1 MRRFPAEFKLTEA
14 AAACCDRTH
23 THGAT
28 PSAVRKHEIV
38 RRKSGIR
45 EAEAMGKPA
54 GSCFKIM
61 GCGGGGGDAVEN
73 DDLLP
78 EEATT
83 SADNRRWSFRKRSSK
98 HRVLSNTV
106 ISEPISVCSSKE
118 SQELS
123 TANLQSPNFSFP
135 EAVQEQE
142 KQTKTSQL
150 PSEISNTEATST
162 LSNKTATPA
171 GLALSESIVVVF
183 QASIRGY
190 LAREELHKLKCIVKL
205 QAIVRGYLVRKQAI
219 GTLQCIQ
226 AIIRMQVLV
235 RARITCQLT
244 EKLRSANNG
253 NFQEEGGSFN
263 NPDKSQI
270 NKLLKNRF
278 ARQLFESTP
287 RKKSIFVKCGPSE
300 SDSVWKWLK
309 RWTAVTSSG
318 VSQQPVKK
326 FDIGHRLLEGKTD
339 DAESVPKKSIPHAVS
354 SDFSDPVLVTSK
366 LIMEDDGKHD
376 FMIENIGGFQSCTS
390 GFQSC
395 TSLAAQYNSNYLQED
410 AEKLQ
415 PKNDILDILDNTES
429 KVVNDERLDCIAS
442 NKQAEANRSSGLTG
456 DTSSV
461 RKCSFNHDTGKACS
475 EILENGGKKF
485 AISSRKPC
493 NPAFVA
499 AQSKF
504 EELSSK
510 LAVGLSV
517 SSAYQISSSKSKSE
531 NQTIHASSLADDNTE
546 EISAKT
552 SVFYDSKLQTAA
564 SECGTEISI
573 SSTLDSPDR
582 SDTEDGEIVLEIRT
596 LENKNYGIAA
606 DAENAFEPSSLSGN
620 GRPDGK
626 DDESAHSI
634 ASINFMQLDNNP
646 AETTTSDAATHL
658 ELTTEHGRS
667 LEEPPINYELAADPH
682 GTPSSGISE
691 NSIKKKK
698 YDTTSTHRQRLQF
711 IGKKPSSGPN
721 NDSGIRCSTENL
733 SKDVKIP
740 KRHNSF
746 GMAKNDNVE
755 QEPRLSSSNS
765 LPGYMQ
771 ATASARAKACASTSR
786 KSSPDMQ
793 DNQQKKRHSLPIE
806 NGKQSSSPRMQRS
819 ASQAQPDAKAN
830 CVHSPHTSAERK
842 C

>member
-1 MRRFPAEFKLTEA
+1 
-14 AAACCDRTH
+14 
-23 THGAT
+23 
-28 PSAVRKHEIV
+28 
-38 RRKSGIR
+38 
-45 EAEAMGKPA
+45 MGKPA
-54 GSCFKIM
+54 SSCFKIM

-78 EEATT
+78 EEAAT
-83 SADNRRWSFRKRSSK
+83 SADKRRWSFRKRSSK

-118 SQELS
+118 NQELP
-123 TANLQSPNFSFP
+123 TANFQSPNFSFP

-150 PSEISNTEATST
+150 PSEISNTEATSA
-162 LSNKTATPA
+162 LSNRIATPV
-171 GLALSESIVVVF
+171 GPTLSESIVVIF
-183 QASIRGY
+183 QAYIRGY

-226 AIIRMQVLV
+226 AIIRMQALV
-235 RARITCQLT
+235 RARITRQLVK
-244 EKLRSANNG
+244 KLRSADNG
-253 NFQEEGGSFN
+253 NFQEEGDSFN
-263 NPDKSQI
+263 KPDKSLI
-270 NKLLKNRF
+270 NKLLKNSF
-278 ARQLFESTP
+278 ARQLLEITP
-287 RKKSIFVKCGPSE
+287 RKKTIIIKCGPSE

-318 VSQQPVKK
+318 VNQQPVKK
-326 FDIGHRLLEGKTD
+326 FDIGHWLLEGKTD
-339 DAESVPKKSIPHAVS
+339 VAESVPKKSIPHAVS
-354 SDFSDPVLVTSK
+354 SDFSYPMLVTSK
-366 LIMEDDGKHD
+366 LMMADDGKHD
-376 FMIENIGGFQSCTS
+376 FMIENVDGFQSCTS
-390 GFQSC
+390 V
-395 TSLAAQYNSNYLQED
+395 AAQYNSNYLQKDD
-410 AEKLQ
+410 AERSQ
-415 PKNDILDILDNTES
+415 CKNNILDILDHTES
-429 KVVNDERLDCIAS
+429 KVVNDERLDCVAI

-456 DTSSV
+456 DTSPV
-461 RKCSFNHDTGKACS
+461 RKGSFNHDTGKASS
-475 EILENGGKKF
+475 EILETGGKKF

-493 NPAFVA
+493 NPTFVA

-517 SSAYQISSSKSKSE
+517 NSAFQIASSKSKSE
-531 NQTIHASSLADDNTE
+531 NQTIHTSSFADNNTE

-564 SECGTEISI
+564 SDCGTEISI
-573 SSTLDSPDR
+573 SSMLDSPDQ
-582 SDTEDGEIVLEIRT
+582 SDTEGGEIVLEIRT

-606 DAENAFEPSSLSGN
+606 DTENAFEFPSLSGS

-634 ASINFMQLDNNP
+634 ASINLTQLDNNP
-646 AETTTSDAATHL
+646 VEPTTSDVATHQ
-658 ELTTEHGRS
+658 ELTTEQGRS
-667 LEEPPINYELAADPH
+667 LEGPPINYELAADPH
-682 GTPSSGISE
+682 GTPSNGISE

-698 YDTTSTHRQRLQF
+698 DDYMSTHRQRLQL
-711 IGKKPSSGPN
+711 IGKKPSSSPN
-721 NDSGIRCSTENL
+721 NDSGIRSSMENL
-733 SKDVKIP
+733 TKDVKIP
-740 KRHNSF
+740 KRRNSF
-746 GMAKNDNVE
+746 GMAKTDNVE

-771 ATASARAKACASTSR
+771 ATASARAKAYVSTSQ

-806 NGKQSSSPRMQRS
+806 NGQQSSSPRMQRS
-819 ASQAQPDAKAN
+819 ASQAQPNAKDAKAN
-830 CVHSPHTSAERK
+830 GVHSPHTSAERK
-842 C
+842 WQR

>member
-1 MRRFPAEFKLTEA
+1 
-14 AAACCDRTH
+14 
-23 THGAT
+23 
-28 PSAVRKHEIV
+28 
-38 RRKSGIR
+38 
-45 EAEAMGKPA
+45 MGKPA

-150 PSEISNTEATST
+150 PSEISNTEATSA

-171 GLALSESIVVVF
+171 GFALSESIVVIF

-235 RARITCQLT
+235 RARITCQLA

-263 NPDKSQI
+263 NPDKSLI

-278 ARQLFESTP
+278 ARQLIESTP
-287 RKKSIFVKCGPSE
+287 RKKTIFVKCGPSE

-354 SDFSDPVLVTSK
+354 ADFSDPVLVTSK

-395 TSLAAQYNSNYLQED
+395 TSLAAQYNSNYLQEED

-415 PKNDILDILDNTES
+415 PKNDILDILDNNES

-456 DTSSV
+456 DTSPV

-582 SDTEDGEIVLEIRT
+582 SDTEGGEIVLEIRT

-667 LEEPPINYELAADPH
+667 LEGPPINYELAADPH

-733 SKDVKIP
+733 SMDVKIP

-771 ATASARAKACASTSR
+771 ATASARAKTYASTSR

-842 C
+842 WQR